1 MKGIYRQVRRLKPR
15 QGRVERNSRDDAEEG
30 FALSLSL
37 SLSAPWNRNLA
48 VSSNSRDREEG
59 GRERAPIYRICGLH
73 QMTKIP
79 TPMDQS
85 LRRRHEARA
94 VARARVLDVPEWLAS
109 CPAAQIG

>member
-30 FALSLSL
+30 FALSL

-73 QMTKIP
+73 QMTKMP
-79 TPMDQS
+79 TQMDPELETS
-85 LRRRHEARA
+85 TRSS
-94 VARARVLDVPEWLAS
+94 RVLAS
-109 CPAAQIG
+109 STSLSG